1 MKCFSIIGIEIS
13 YSSVHYLLTDFP
25 SPKPMRIKITEYIF
39 IIIKVYRLKH
49 SRKLDLKSYTVSKIN
64 TEVCK
69 PKQEEST
76 SMRLATLSII
86 FKTMLAFCLP
96 MPYITVAIRVS
107 INSQTDND
115 FRRGITFFQ
124 QIYAKCTVH
133 IFFKIKS

>member
-25 SPKPMRIKITEYIF
+25 SPKPMRIKITEYM
-39 IIIKVYRLKH
+39 IKIYRLKH
-49 SRKLDLKSYTVSKIN
+49 SRNLDLKSYTVSKIN

-69 PKQEEST
+69 RKQEEST

-96 MPYITVAIRVS
+96 MPNITVPIQVS

-115 FRRGITFFQ
+115 FRRGYFLSINICNMYRTHFL
-124 QIYAKCTVH
+124 
-133 IFFKIKS
+133 